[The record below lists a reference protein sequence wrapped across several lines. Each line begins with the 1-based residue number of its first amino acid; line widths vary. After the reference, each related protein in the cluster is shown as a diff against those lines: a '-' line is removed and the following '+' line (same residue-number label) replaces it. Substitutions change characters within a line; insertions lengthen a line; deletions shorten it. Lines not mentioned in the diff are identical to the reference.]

1 VIYVT
6 DTCYLSAIPKAGSEP
21 VISFLNR
28 ANPFDRVCLF
38 CNFVRNK
45 IYVTEIE
52 MLEPVFMARYLKFE
66 DITFYNLLHDKQ
78 NCITTG

>member
-28 ANPFDRVCLF
+28 ANSFSRVCLF
-38 CNFVRNK
+38 CIFVRNK
-45 IYVTEIE
+45 IYVMEIE
-52 MLEPVFMARYLKFE
+52 VLQLVLMARYLKFE
-66 DITFYNLLHDKQ
+66 DITFYNFLHNKQ
-78 NCITTG
+78 NCIITG